1 MKIKLEHLIL
11 GLLFSFTV
19 FINSFSQKIKVGSRM
34 PQFELMDQYGEYFNS
49 LDYLN
54 KQPLVVFFYT
64 KDETPIC
71 TREVLEFNNKFDQFK
86 EFNAVV
92 VGINPAS
99 IVYHRKFVIKLELK
113 YPILFDRNSDTQ
125 KRFRVPNVKGTK
137 NPQRYTFVIDK
148 KGIIQKIF
156 HSNNNAEIHI
166 IESLKT
172 LEDL

>member
-1 MKIKLEHLIL
+1 MEIKLERLML
-11 GLLFSFTV
+11 TLLFFLTV
-19 FINSFSQKIKVGSRM
+19 FTNSFAQKIKVGSRM
-34 PQFELMDQYGEYFNS
+34 PQFELIDQFGEYFNS

-54 KQPLVVFFYT
+54 KQPMVVFFYT
-64 KDETPIC
+64 KDEAPIC
-71 TREVLEFNNKFDQFK
+71 TREVLEFNNNIAKFK

-99 IVYHRKFVIKLELK
+99 VVYHRKFVIKLELE
-113 YPILFDRNSDTQ
+113 YSILFDRNSDTQ
-125 KRFRVPNVKGTK
+125 KKFKVPNVKGTK

-156 HSNNNAEIHI
+156 HSDDNAEIHI

-172 LEDL
+172 LENL